1 MKPLNCII
9 NEVRP
14 FFLAISLITLISAA
28 LLSLDNS
35 GHRPLDIGIP
45 SVAIV
50 QHASVAALDEGAR
63 GVIDSLAKNGFI
75 DGKTMTLTQ
84 FNAQGDLPTASDIA
98 LQVTNG
104 SLDLVISIS
113 TPSLQS
119 IANANKQGK
128 VKHIYGVVT
137 DASSSGVGVSS
148 KNPNEHPP
156 YMTGMSTQV
165 PVITALKFALEAN
178 KKLRTIGIVWHSA
191 EINSQIYT
199 EDTRKACKE
208 LGIIL
213 LEATVENTSGVGEA
227 AQSLVA
233 RGVDA
238 IFMTGDVLVSTAADT
253 VIAAAK
259 AGHIPVFSIIPTN
272 SKKGSLFDIGADF
285 YTVGQDLGDLAASI
299 LNGADIANTPTS
311 TQVPLKRTINLTA
324 LKGLRDNWKISP
336 DMLEQATVYIDDSGI
351 HHQRASTAA
360 PTAVVTRPK
369 KKIGIVYFSP
379 EEGADLAMK
388 GLIEGL
394 DKNGYKEGSSLEVVK
409 THAQG
414 EISNISMLIQ
424 NYDNQSL
431 DLIVTL
437 STPVLTGA
445 SSMAKNKS
453 VVFTYVYDPV
463 AAGAGK
469 SANDHLK
476 NITGVS
482 SFPPVEDTVWFITQL
497 IPRVKSVGTV
507 YNSSEANSRKVVE
520 VARVIFNRSGIKL
533 EEVTITSSSEI
544 LLAAQT
550 LSQRGAQAIWI
561 TGDNTVLQGIDA
573 VVKAAN
579 DSRLPLIIN
588 DPEFI
593 KHGAIA
599 AVGLGWYEAGY
610 AGGLVASRVLSGES
624 PDKIPFQEVAVKKV
638 ILNDSVAKRLGIT
651 FPKSLLE
658 GATRVSN

>member
-1 MKPLNCII
+1 MKLLNCVI

-28 LLSLDNS
+28 LLALDNS

-156 YMTGMSTQV
+156 HMTGMSTQV

-178 KKLRTIGIVWHSA
+178 KKLRSIGIVWHSA

-336 DMLEQATVYIDDSGI
+336 DMLEQATVYIDDAGI
-351 HHQRASTAA
+351 HHQRASTAT

-369 KKIGIVYFSP
+369 KKIGVIYFSP

-414 EISNISMLIQ
+414 EISNIPMLIQ

-482 SFPPVEDTVWFITQL
+482 SFPPVEDTVRFITQL

-507 YNSSEANSRKVVE
+507 YNSSEANSRKVIE

-579 DSRLPLIIN
+579 DSHLPLIIN

-610 AGGLVASRVLSGES
+610 AGGLIASRVLSGES
-624 PDKIPFQEVAVKKV
+624 PDKIPFQEVAIKKV